1 MLAGAPRFVLDI
13 TKCFNAFPRQPIK
26 KLLIHLGTP
35 PCLAEAW
42 IQCLARLQ
50 RASSFSGDISE
61 GHFSTTG
68 IPEGDAISVAAAI
81 AACWLL
87 ASVLEEYGVQPAL
100 FVDNW
105 SWSTEGAEFN
115 GYALVELLS
124 VVSAL
129 RLTIDWSKS
138 FGWARDKLSLKW
150 WRQIGSLHLP
160 PHIPL
165 RLLADAKDLGTAMRY
180 RGPKVLGCAKD
191 RVTEGVRRLKCLKFQ
206 PRPLANKAYI
216 IQAAI
221 WPTIFYGTEG
231 HCLSAKNMMLLRTEA
246 ARALLGSHSHTNP
259 FLALSLLS
267 PGLQDPELY
276 YMTSVIRCVQRAL
289 RNMPAVGAATLGC
302 AHTSSGSPYR
312 VFGPGSSLKALLCRN
327 DWTLHPNGTLSG
339 PGGTRISLHDTS
351 CREVTTILRQAWSHK
366 VRQAITTRNGLSE
379 VGIPDVWTTSKL
391 LATFGSADQRVLA
404 RHVTGAF
411 QTAASRALWQQD
423 ASPACPWC
431 GQDETKAHRFLHCPA
446 FQEIRAQHPV
456 AVDAM
461 EHAVPHWTYCP
472 FAVLPPAVDI
482 LTMVFATR
490 PMPRVP
496 LDEALLLR
504 QEGRREL
511 RFYTDGTCRHPTVP
525 FARHAAW
532 SVLLDCSTCDAQRAQ
547 AEAFWQATGTVPRC
561 FQVRSCGLVPGK
573 QTVARAE
580 ALAAL
585 QAIRLAYHAGPIPV
599 HVVTDS
605 AYVVR
610 LLSSLQLGQDVLA
623 LGLPANADILGLFR
637 EVWFQG
643 VTVSKVKSHEDVC
656 SISDSA
662 TRWDALGNSC
672 VDAQCRKALQ
682 MDMPVVHD
690 MVNAAAQE
698 HDEQKFQ
705 LKAVYHYLL
714 SLNYATNARMNQ
726 TQELSPAT
734 AVDRWV
740 PPPVIACWR
749 GYGPG
754 NLQKSR
760 RIYRSH
766 LWQFLRPVLGDRYLP
781 GPCGDGHSRC
791 VGERHLTRTLQVQLH
806 LNFSAIL

>member
-1 MLAGAPRFVLDI
+1 MDHV
-13 TKCFNAFPRQPIK
+13 Q
-26 KLLIHLGTP
+26 
-35 PCLAEAW
+35 
-42 IQCLARLQ
+42 
-50 RASSFSGDISE
+50 
-61 GHFSTTG
+61 
-68 IPEGDAISVAAAI
+68 
-81 AACWLL
+81 
-87 ASVLEEYGVQPAL
+87 ASVL
-100 FVDNW
+100 
-105 SWSTEGAEFN
+105 T
-115 GYALVELLS
+115 
-124 VVSAL
+124 
-129 RLTIDWSKS
+129 
-138 FGWARDKLSLKW
+138 
-150 WRQIGSLHLP
+150 
-160 PHIPL
+160 
-165 RLLADAKDLGTAMRY
+165 
-180 RGPKVLGCAKD
+180 
-191 RVTEGVRRLKCLKFQ
+191 
-206 PRPLANKAYI
+206 
-216 IQAAI
+216 
-221 WPTIFYGTEG
+221 
-231 HCLSAKNMMLLRTEA
+231 
-246 ARALLGSHSHTNP
+246 
-259 FLALSLLS
+259 
-267 PGLQDPELY
+267 
-276 YMTSVIRCVQRAL
+276 
-289 RNMPAVGAATLGC
+289 
-302 AHTSSGSPYR
+302 
-312 VFGPGSSLKALLCRN
+312 
-327 DWTLHPNGTLSG
+327 
-339 PGGTRISLHDTS
+339 
-351 CREVTTILRQAWSHK
+351 
-366 VRQAITTRNGLSE
+366 
-379 VGIPDVWTTSKL
+379 
-391 LATFGSADQRVLA
+391 

-423 ASPACPWC
+423 ASSACPWC

-461 EHAVPHWTYCP
+461 EYAFPHWTYCP

-490 PMPRVP
+490 PIPKVP

-547 AEAFWQATGTVPRC
+547 AEAFWQATGTVPPC

-585 QAIRLAYHAGPIPV
+585 QAVRLAYHAGPIPV

-623 LGLPANADILGLFR
+623 LGLSANADILGLFR

-643 VTVSKVKSHEDVC
+643 VTVSKVKSHQDVC

-672 VDAQCRKALQ
+672 VDEQCRKALQ
-682 MDMPVVHD
+682 MDAPVVHD

-734 AVDRWV
+734 AVDRPDLQQLLGTASCDSPALLAWIRARQLV
-740 PPPVIACWR
+740 EEPPHLPEPLLAVFKTSTWGPLFTWAVWRWSQQVRWGTSPDPDFAGTTTLELFCDFVTRTGLLPPVVVP
-749 GYGPG
+749 GPTG
-754 NLQKSR
+754 GRLCLDFREPAAQLRPTSLRAWLQVFSCAIKFLQRRCKVTLLAGKASR
-760 RIYRSH
+760 RVVSLQR
-766 LWQFLRPVLGDRYLP
+766 LGDTQPRSGYTAACFFGDPAATAVLLRQVILHRTTKPLWSFALGNVQHCWQLP
-781 GPCGDGHSRC
+781 DMLRG
-791 VGERHLTRTLQVQLH
+791 
-806 LNFSAIL
+806 